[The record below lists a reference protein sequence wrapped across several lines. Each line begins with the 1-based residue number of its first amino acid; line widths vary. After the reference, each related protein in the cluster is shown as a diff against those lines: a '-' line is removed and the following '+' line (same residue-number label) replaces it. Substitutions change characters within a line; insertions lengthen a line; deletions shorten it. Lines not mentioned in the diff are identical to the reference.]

1 MHDSPFFPGLEE
13 FKMESFEPRLISNFP
28 IVIPMHTRFVVKVF
42 PPDGQPKPTLE

>member
-1 MHDSPFFPGLEE
+1 MRDSPFFPGLEE

-42 PPDGQPKPTLE
+42 PPDGRPKPTLE